1 MTFRASWIAQSR
13 SDEIAIMEGPPS
25 SYHRIPE
32 LLLYSIAPLAM
43 LVTAPLLARGLGP
56 VARGND
62 TSTAIPKNSGLRT
75 VFLIPT

>member
-13 SDEIAIMEGPPS
+13 SDEIAIMEDPPS

-56 VARGND
+56 VARGQYGV
-62 TSTAIPKNSGLRT
+62 AIAIGTFALT
-75 VFLIPT
+75 LVC